1 MSIARF
7 KYAAAAIAG
16 LGLAVLGGPPA
27 GAEDQAQ
34 FYKGKTVRFIV
45 GVGVGGG
52 FDTYARMLAPHLSRA
67 LDATVVVEN
76 QPGAGGVLALNQLQ
90 IAQPDGL
97 RLMIVNGTPSLLA
110 QLLEQDNIRYD
121 LAKLDHLGVVAAE
134 PWSVLV
140 SPGSPIRTPQDLAA
154 PGLKLRFGG
163 TGPTGGP
170 SDGAAITCEG
180 LKLDCRIVL
189 GYRGSAEIALAMQR
203 GEVDGLYVTDASA
216 VTYEKGSQGRVVG
229 TAARKRSTLLPAVPT
244 FYEALPLT
252 PEQVWWLDFRA
263 ELNEFGRI
271 LVTTP
276 GMPPERLAHLRAAVR
291 KVLTDP
297 AVIAEGAK
305 TQRFIEYRDGETM
318 QKLAVKIL
326 TSLPPQRKAQVR
338 EVVLK
343 KYLN

>member
-1 MSIARF
+1 MSRKLTSAV
-7 KYAAAAIAG
+7 AAAVLALGIAV
-16 LGLAVLGGPPA
+16 APA
-27 GAEDQAQ
+27 AQAEDPAQ
-34 FYKGKTVRFIV
+34 FYKGKTVRFVV

-52 FDTYARMLAPHLSRA
+52 FDAYARMLAPHLSRL

-90 IAQPDGL
+90 IAPPDGL

-134 PWSVLV
+134 PWAVLV
-140 SPGSPIRTPQDLAA
+140 GPSSPIKTPKDLVA

-203 GEVDGLYVTDASA
+203 GEVDGLYVTDTSA
-216 VTYEKGSQGRVVG
+216 MAYEKSSQGRVVG
-229 TAARKRSTLLPAVPT
+229 TAARKRSALLPEVPT

-252 PEQVWWLDFRA
+252 PEQTWWLDFRA

-276 GMPPERLAHLRAAVR
+276 GMPPDRLAHLRGAVR

-297 AVIAEGAK
+297 AVMAEGAR
-305 TQRFIEYRDGETM
+305 TQRFIDYRDGETM

-326 TSLPPQRKAQVR
+326 TSLPPERKAQVR
-338 EVVLK
+338 DVVLR